1 MSIKQTHFQIASSF
15 EYDWDGVKLVL
26 EREVRA
32 EINETEM
39 DFLRDF
45 HFITI
50 ALANF
55 QANYKT
61 SNGSQ
66 RLNYQAGD
74 IVILPQTELLPHLEI
89 DREVPLLQ
97 LYLNPKHVE
106 LLAPTKQLEPQ
117 MQVRDPLIEQM
128 GMALYREL
136 QASGAAGAMYAESMS
151 IALSAHLIQNYSAAR
166 LKPIAG
172 LLSARDT
179 QLVKDYINNNLNTAL
194 TVAELSQVV
203 QISIHHFAILFRR
216 TFGLTPHQ
224 YVLKLRIDRAMVLLK
239 TTKQPIVTIAHQV
252 GFNTQSHF
260 TRIFQQHTQFTPK
273 QYRDYLR

>member
-1 MSIKQTHFQIASSF
+1 MSTKSTHLQLASSF

-32 EINETEM
+32 EICEAEM
-39 DFLRDF
+39 NFLRDF

-50 ALANF
+50 ALADF

-61 SNGSQ
+61 INGSQ

-117 MQVRDPLIEQM
+117 MQVRDLLIEQM

-136 QASGAAGAMYAESMS
+136 QASGIAGAMYAEAMS
-151 IALSAHLIQNYSAAR
+151 IALSAHLVQNYSAAR

-203 QISIHHFAILFRR
+203 QISLHHFAILFRR

-224 YVLKLRIDRAMVLLK
+224 YILKLRIDRARMLLK

>member
-1 MSIKQTHFQIASSF
+1 MSIKHTPFQLASSF

-26 EREVRA
+26 EREVRS
-32 EINETEM
+32 EILETEM

-50 ALANF
+50 ALADF

-61 SNGSQ
+61 SNRLQ

-106 LLAPTKQLEPQ
+106 LLAPSKQLEPQ

-136 QASGAAGAMYAESMS
+136 KASGREGAMYAESMS
-151 IALSAHLIQNYSAAR
+151 IALSAHLVQNYSAVR
-166 LKPIAG
+166 LNPIIG

-179 QLVKDYINNNLNTAL
+179 QLSKIIFRL
-194 TVAELSQVV
+194 T
-203 QISIHHFAILFRR
+203 
-216 TFGLTPHQ
+216 
-224 YVLKLRIDRAMVLLK
+224 
-239 TTKQPIVTIAHQV
+239 
-252 GFNTQSHF
+252 
-260 TRIFQQHTQFTPK
+260 
-273 QYRDYLR
+273 